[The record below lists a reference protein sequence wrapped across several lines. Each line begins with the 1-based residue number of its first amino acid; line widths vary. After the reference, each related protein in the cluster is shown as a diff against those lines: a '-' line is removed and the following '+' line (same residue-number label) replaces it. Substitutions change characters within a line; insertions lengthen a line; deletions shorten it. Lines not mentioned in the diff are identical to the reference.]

1 MKTKF
6 ASHSAFV
13 HPSVLLTFAF
23 CAVGALLA
31 FVVYASTTAR
41 AQGPQPGS
49 IAGRLT
55 PEETRTLAEGLK
67 PLINDSAEGLTQVQ
81 RPDGSVS
88 MDLEGRFQN
97 VTVAKIEADG
107 SVSQSCVNSLD
118 AAADFFGIDRQ
129 TVRGASPAPA
139 TTPQE
144 LQDR

>member
-1 MKTKF
+1 MKRKS
-6 ASHSAFV
+6 ASHSAFL
-13 HPSVLLTFAF
+13 HANVLLTFAF

-31 FVVYASTTAR
+31 YVVYASTTAR
-41 AQGPQPGS
+41 AQGPQPNS

-55 PEETRTLAEGLK
+55 PEDAQTLAEGLK

-107 SVSQSCVNSLD
+107 SVSQSCVNNLD

-129 TVRGASPAPA
+129 TVRAASPAPT

-144 LQDR
+144 PQDR